1 MSDKY
6 TCSVC
11 GHVSE
16 LEEDFAVKV
25 FRMHRPTILVKMIG
39 DDDVRVCWACY
50 LKALGVKPKEKSF
63 TDKVCAEMAA
73 KIIKDRPE
81 ILEPRNPCDTLTRQH
96 TAEIENREVLKKFS
110 GQLSGMPEEVI
121 NMIDL
126 DKVVDVVKKAG
137 VPTRDKSTFNHTLIP
152 GCPAEE
158 KKKAAMPS
166 EGYSVIS
173 SKTLTVETF
182 EFEIEKCKC
191 MDNFE
196 LLEHVRANV
205 KGKLIFDDIF
215 VNPKKQNYFVVSGTR
230 TYEKES

>member
-1 MSDKY
+1 MESYMGAKMSDKY
-6 TCSVC
+6 KCSVC
-11 GHVSE
+11 GFESE
-16 LEEDFAVKV
+16 RYEDFISESGGNWQDKTSNLLKTV
-25 FRMHRPTILVKMIG
+25 FGTSSISICW
-39 DDDVRVCWACY
+39 VCFF
-50 LKALGVKPKEKSF
+50 KAFGVKPKEKSIVIG
-63 TDKVCAEMAA
+63 TIYTASNEAIHTNVEVNG
-73 KIIKDRPE
+73 IP
-81 ILEPRNPCDTLTRQH
+81 LNPCDTLTRQH
-96 TAEIENREVLKKFS
+96 TAEIENEESLKKS
-110 GQLSGMPEEVI
+110 CGYEP
-121 NMIDL
+121 
-126 DKVVDVVKKAG
+126 
-137 VPTRDKSTFNHTLIP
+137 TLIP

-158 KKKAAMPS
+158 KKKAAMPP

-230 TYEKES
+230 TYKKESS

>member
-39 DDDVRVCWACY
+39 DDDVRVCWTCY

-63 TDKVCAEMAA
+63 VIGTIYTASNEVIHANVEVNG
-73 KIIKDRPE
+73 IP
-81 ILEPRNPCDTLTRQH
+81 LNPCDTLTRQH
-96 TAEIENREVLKKFS
+96 TEAIENEESLKKS
-110 GQLSGMPEEVI
+110 CGYEP
-121 NMIDL
+121 
-126 DKVVDVVKKAG
+126 
-137 VPTRDKSTFNHTLIP
+137 TLIP

-158 KKKAAMPS
+158 KKKAAMPT

-196 LLEHVRANV
+196 LLEHIRANV

-230 TYEKES
+230 TYEKQSP

>member
-25 FRMHRPTILVKMIG
+25 FRMHRPAILVKMIG
-39 DDDVRVCWACY
+39 DDDVRVCWTCY
-50 LKALGVKPKEKSF
+50 LKAFGVKLKEKSF

-81 ILEPRNPCDTLTRQH
+81 ILEPLNPCDTLTSQY
-96 TAEIENREVLKKFS
+96 
-110 GQLSGMPEEVI
+110 MEEVE
-121 NMIDL
+121 NEE
-126 DKVVDVVKKAG
+126 VF
-137 VPTRDKSTFNHTLIP
+137 RDISIYEPTLIP

-158 KKKAAMPS
+158 KKKAAMPP

-182 EFEIEKCKC
+182 EFEIEKCKF